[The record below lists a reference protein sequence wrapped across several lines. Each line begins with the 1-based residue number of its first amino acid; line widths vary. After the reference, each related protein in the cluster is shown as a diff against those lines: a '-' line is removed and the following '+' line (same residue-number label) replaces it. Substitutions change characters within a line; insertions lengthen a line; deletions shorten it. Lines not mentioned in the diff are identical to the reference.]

1 MKIQNAII
9 LYSLLLGLPVGGWA
23 QTETDSTALER
34 RVRPIESPR
43 LQGTREPSEEEKA
56 YARLLAEEREE
67 QAQIDYTLP
76 LIDENGQVQSPA
88 DYYDPYLYDPW
99 FYGYGGGYGAWRLH
113 KGLNVNIGASVFAN
127 FGKGLGGNGAGFS
140 QDVTLMYVTNLSKK
154 ATLAVGG
161 YINNCT
167 YGGTN
172 YTTGGINAVFGYRW
186 NEHWSAYAYVQKPS
200 TTTTYCP
207 IAAMA
212 TPPSATPT
220 GAASDGGAMAT
231 ARLAT
236 CPPLPTI
243 APWTA
248 SVAV

>member
-154 ATLAVGG
+154 ATLAIGG
-161 YINNCT
+161 YIT
-167 YGGTN
+167 TAPMAEPTIPREESTPSSAIDGTSIGAP
-172 YTTGGINAVFGYRW
+172 TPMCR
-186 NEHWSAYAYVQKPS
+186 KPS